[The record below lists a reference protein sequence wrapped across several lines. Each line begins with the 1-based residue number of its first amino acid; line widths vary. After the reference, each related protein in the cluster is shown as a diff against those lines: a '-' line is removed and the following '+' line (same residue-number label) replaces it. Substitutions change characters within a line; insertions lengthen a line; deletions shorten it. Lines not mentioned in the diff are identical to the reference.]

1 MFDISIGYA
10 MAGMISPTIEKNI
23 MDGNKKNVKEYL
35 EFSKIMDFE
44 KALNA
49 LGISMDENGIEQLQ
63 SNKEEVGNDFKKE
76 EKEER

>member
-1 MFDISIGYA
+1 
-10 MAGMISPTIEKNI
+10 

-49 LGISMDENGIEQLQ
+49 LGISMDENGIEKLQ
-63 SNKEEVGNDFKKE
+63 SNKKEVSWNTKRE
-76 EKEER
+76 EKEGR